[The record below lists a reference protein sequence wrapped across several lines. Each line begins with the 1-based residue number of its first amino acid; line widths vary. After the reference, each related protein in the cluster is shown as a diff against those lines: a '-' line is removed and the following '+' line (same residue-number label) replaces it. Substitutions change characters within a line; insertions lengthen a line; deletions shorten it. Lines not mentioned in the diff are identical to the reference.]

1 MTGWL
6 DSYAKAFQRLLPSP
20 MAIAL
25 VLTLV
30 AAFSALTVSE
40 PLEIVDSW
48 STGLWNPSL
57 MRFGFQAMFMLVLGH
72 VLALSTPVRRLLNRV
87 VDIAVRS
94 PRYSAV
100 YVAVLAMLLGWLNWG
115 LGLVAGALVARAVI
129 DRGVANK
136 GLVGAAGYMGLLIWH
151 SGISGSAP
159 LKVAEAGHLV
169 SLYPKGADWA
179 TPITD
184 SISIESTVF
193 ASWNLLL
200 TLTVVLAIAVLFAFL
215 GKMLPSSE
223 VGAKAYEEVQGVVSK
238 HTLAEKLDNGR
249 GLAWMMGIAAIG
261 TAVYLAIETG
271 LEKGLSFVNPDW
283 INLILL
289 GVALIAHGSVTRLTA
304 ALDEAI
310 GGASGILLQFPIY
323 FGIMGIVTGTGLAE
337 VLAGA
342 LVDSTTSTTLPLAIF
357 TSSGVLN
364 VFVPSGGGQ
373 WAVQGPLVIEA
384 CHSLGLSLEK
394 GIMSMAYGDQWTNM
408 LQPFWALPLLGITGL
423 KAKDILPYTMAAL
436 LVSGVVFLIGLV
448 LIV

>member
-6 DSYAKAFQRLLPSP
+6 DSYARAFQRLLPSP

-30 AAFSALTVSE
+30 AAISALTVST
-40 PLEIVDSW
+40 PLEVVSSW
-48 STGLWNPSL
+48 SDGLWNPAL

-72 VLALSTPVRRLLNRV
+72 VLALSKPVKKLLDRV
-87 VDIAVRS
+87 VDIAVKT
-94 PRYSAV
+94 PRYAAV
-100 YVAVLAMLLGWLNWG
+100 YVALLAMIMGWINWG

-129 DRGVANK
+129 DRGVAHK
-136 GLVGAAGYMGLLIWH
+136 GLIGAAGYMGLLIWH

-159 LKVAEAGHLV
+159 LKVAESGHLL
-169 SLYPKGADWA
+169 SLYPKGAQWT
-179 TPITD
+179 TPIAD

-200 TLTVVLAIAVLFAFL
+200 TVVVMAAISVLFYFL
-215 GKMLPSSE
+215 GGVLKPSEKQELEKESE
-223 VGAKAYEEVQGVVSK
+223 VVEPEKESV
-238 HTLAEKLDNGR
+238 AEKLDNGR
-249 GLAWMMGIAAIG
+249 GLAWLMGVAAVG
-261 TAVYLAIETG
+261 TAIWLAVGGG

-289 GVALIAHGSVTRLTA
+289 GVALLAHGSVSKLTS
-304 ALDEAI
+304 ALDSAI
-310 GGASGILLQFPIY
+310 GGAAGILLQFPIY

-337 VLAGA
+337 ILAGA
-342 LVDSTTSTTLPLAIF
+342 LVESTTMSTLPLAIF

-384 CHSLGLSLEK
+384 CHSLGLPLEK
-394 GIMSMAYGDQWTNM
+394 GIMAMAYGDQWTNM

-436 LVSGVVFLIGLV
+436 LVAGVVFLAGLV